1 MNIVIKIIDGEKI
14 IDFSTLD
21 EDKKKEYGQ
30 RLNEQALSAMGYVRS
45 KEAT

>member
-21 EDKKKEYGQ
+21 ENNKKEYGQ
-30 RLNEQALSAMGYVRS
+30 RLNEQGLSAMGYVRS